1 MRALSFCRHY
11 SGFALQLL
19 RQTVLKCCN
28 RAERSVFLCA
38 HAGFL
43 LNIESL
49 MTYAD
54 RWLLPDGVEEILPAE
69 AKAIDALRRRLLDLY
84 STWGYDMVIPPLLE
98 YTDSLLIGLGRDVDL
113 LTFKVTDQLSGRT
126 LGIRADIT
134 PQTARMDAHSF
145 NRAGANRL
153 CYAGHVVHTR
163 PKNPLA
169 TRTPIQ
175 AGLELYGES
184 GIAADIEVVSLLLE
198 SLSLAGLSCQH
209 IDLGHVG
216 IYRAIAADAHLSQ
229 EQEETFFELLQRK
242 AMTEIRDWVEANI
255 QDAAVAAL
263 FLALPGLAGD
273 QSVLQKARDL
283 FADLPGAQLAVE
295 QLSQVAKVIEQR
307 YPSAELYFDLGE
319 LRGYHYLT
327 GLVFAAFAPGYGN
340 PIASGGRY
348 DHIGEVF
355 GRARPA
361 TGFAVDITA
370 ISKLGLLP
378 RTLSTAIAVVES
390 DDPLQWKTINELRQ
404 SGERVINVSSTA
416 NLAELGCDRALVLT
430 NSGYQVQAIS

>member
-1 MRALSFCRHY
+1 
-11 SGFALQLL
+11 
-19 RQTVLKCCN
+19 
-28 RAERSVFLCA
+28 
-38 HAGFL
+38 
-43 LNIESL
+43 

-69 AKAIDALRRRLLDLY
+69 AKAIDSLRRRLLDLY

-145 NRAGANRL
+145 NRTGANRL

-163 PKNPLA
+163 PKSPLA

-175 AGLELYGES
+175 AGLEFYGES
-184 GIAADIEVVSLLLE
+184 GVVADIEVVSLLLE
-198 SLSLAGLSCQH
+198 SLQVAGLPKLH

-216 IYRAIAADAHLSQ
+216 IYRAIAADAGLTKAQ
-229 EQEETFFELLQRK
+229 EDTFFELLQRK
-242 AMTEIRDWVEANI
+242 ATTEIRAWVDANI
-255 QDAAVAAL
+255 ADATKAQL
-263 FLALPGLAGD
+263 FLSLPTLAGNKP
-273 QSVLQKARDL
+273 VLQKARDL
-283 FADLPGAQLAVE
+283 FENVKAAQVAVDQLAE
-295 QLSQVAKVIEQR
+295 VARVIEQR
-307 YPSAELYFDLGE
+307 YPTAELYFDLGE

-370 ISKLGLLP
+370 ISKLGLLTKVGVP
-378 RTLSTAIAVVES
+378 AIAVIETGDVQ
-390 DDPLQWKTINELRQ
+390 QWEAIQSLRHQ
-404 SGERVINVSSTA
+404 GQRIISVSTDT
-416 NLAELGCDRALVLT
+416 NLAELGCDRQLLL
-430 NSGYQVQAIS
+430 SDGHYQVVAL

>member
-1 MRALSFCRHY
+1 
-11 SGFALQLL
+11 
-19 RQTVLKCCN
+19 
-28 RAERSVFLCA
+28 
-38 HAGFL
+38 
-43 LNIESL
+43 

-69 AKAIDALRRRLLDLY
+69 AEAIEQLRRRLVDLY
-84 STWGYDMVIPPLLE
+84 RTWGYDLVIPPLLE
-98 YTDSLLIGLGRDVDL
+98 YTDSLLTGLGRDVDL

-145 NRAGANRL
+145 TLPGANRL
-153 CYAGHVVHTR
+153 CYAGHVVHAK

-175 AGLELYGES
+175 AGVEFFGEP
-184 GIAADIEVVSLLLE
+184 GTRADIEVVSLLLE
-198 SLSLAGLSCQH
+198 SLALAGLPRQH

-216 IYRAIAADAHLSQ
+216 IYRALADAADLSQ
-229 EQEETFFELLQRK
+229 TQEDIFFDLLQRK
-242 AMTEIRDWVEANI
+242 AVTEIRAWVADNLNGSPLA
-255 QDAAVAAL
+255 DV

-273 QSVLQKARDL
+273 RSVLDRARDC
-283 FADLPGAQLAVE
+283 FAQCPPAVLAAVDQLE
-295 QLSQVAKVIEQR
+295 QVADVVAER
-307 YPSAELYFDLGE
+307 YPAAELYFDLGE
-319 LRGYHYLT
+319 VRGYHYLT

-361 TGFAVDITA
+361 TGFAVDISA
-370 ISKLGLLP
+370 ISKLGLIERQAP
-378 RTLSTAIAVVES
+378 RGIWVADQATPEQWQAV
-390 DDPLQWKTINELRQ
+390 QALRAK
-404 SGERVINVSSTA
+404 GERVVFG
-416 NLAELGCDRALVLT
+416 AEPTPPEEAGCDRQLVLKD
-430 NSGYQVQAIS
+430 GHYQVIPLA

>member
-1 MRALSFCRHY
+1 
-11 SGFALQLL
+11 
-19 RQTVLKCCN
+19 
-28 RAERSVFLCA
+28 
-38 HAGFL
+38 
-43 LNIESL
+43 

-145 NRAGANRL
+145 ERSGANRL

-175 AGLELYGES
+175 AGLEFYGEP

-198 SLSLAGLSCQH
+198 SLSLAGLGRQH

-216 IYRAIAADAHLSQ
+216 IYRAIAASAGLSR
-229 EQEETFFELLQRK
+229 EQEEVFFELLQRK
-242 AMTEIRDWVEANI
+242 AMTEIREWVAENI
-255 QDAAVAAL
+255 RDSAVANL
-263 FLALPGLAGD
+263 FLSLPRLAGD
-273 QSVLQKARDL
+273 KSILQKALDL
-283 FADLPGAQLAVE
+283 FVNVPGAQQAVE

-378 RTLSTAIAVVES
+378 HTLSTAIAVVES
-390 DDPLQWKTINELRQ
+390 DDPQQWDAINKLRQ
-404 SGERVINVSSTA
+404 SGERVMSVNANA
-416 NLAELGCDRALVLT
+416 NLAELGCNRQLILRDG
-430 NSGYQVQAIS
+430 GYMVQAIN

>member
-1 MRALSFCRHY
+1 
-11 SGFALQLL
+11 
-19 RQTVLKCCN
+19 
-28 RAERSVFLCA
+28 
-38 HAGFL
+38 
-43 LNIESL
+43 

-69 AKAIDALRRRLLDLY
+69 AKSIDHLRRRLLDLY
-84 STWGYDMVIPPLLE
+84 SNWGYDMVIPPLLE

-113 LTFKVTDQLSGRT
+113 LTFKVTDQLTGRT

-153 CYAGHVVHTR
+153 CYAGHVVHTK

-175 AGLELYGES
+175 AGVEFYGEA
-184 GIAADIEVVSLLLE
+184 GISADIEVVSLLLE
-198 SLSLAGLSCQH
+198 SLMLAGLPTLH

-216 IYRAIAADAHLSQ
+216 IYRALANAARLSDAH
-229 EQEETFFELLQRK
+229 EEEFFDLLQRK
-242 AMTEIRDWVEANI
+242 AMAEIHAWVNANI
-255 QDAAVAAL
+255 ADTTIAEL
-263 FLALPGLAGD
+263 FVALPGFAGD
-273 QSVLQKARDL
+273 KSILAAASERFML
-283 FADLPGAQLAVE
+283 IAPAAADAVE
-295 QLSQVAKVIEQR
+295 QLAAVAQIIEQR
-307 YPSAELYFDLGE
+307 YPQAELYFDLGE

-370 ISKLGLLP
+370 LSKLGLL
-378 RTLSTAIAVVES
+378 TQFQVQGILAVAS
-390 DDPLQWKTINELRQ
+390 DDPRQWEAIQALRAK
-404 SGERVINVSSTA
+404 GERVICA
-416 NLAELGCDRALVLT
+416 ENLAAAAALHCDRQLIVSKGIYEVVPL
-430 NSGYQVQAIS
+430 

>member
-1 MRALSFCRHY
+1 
-11 SGFALQLL
+11 
-19 RQTVLKCCN
+19 
-28 RAERSVFLCA
+28 
-38 HAGFL
+38 
-43 LNIESL
+43 

-69 AKAIDALRRRLLDLY
+69 AKAIDTLRRRLLDLY

-145 NRAGANRL
+145 HRTGPNRL

-175 AGLELYGES
+175 AGLELYGEP
-184 GIAADIEVVSLLLE
+184 GITADIEVVSLLLE
-198 SLSLAGLSCQH
+198 SLSVAGLSRQH

-216 IYRAIAADAHLSQ
+216 IYRAIAADAGLSKV
-229 EQEETFFELLQRK
+229 QEETFFELLQRK
-242 AMTEIRDWVEANI
+242 AMTEICAWVDANI
-255 QDAAVAAL
+255 QDARIAGL

-273 QSVLQKARDL
+273 KTVLDKARNL
-283 FADLPGAQLAVE
+283 FADLYAAQQAVE
-295 QLSQVAKVIEQR
+295 QLARVADVIEQR

-378 RTLSTAIAVVES
+378 RTSLSAIAVIES
-390 DDPLQWKTINELRQ
+390 ADPQQWQAVIELRQ
-404 SGERVINVSSTA
+404 KGERVVGVNTTTDLS
-416 NLAELGCDRALVLT
+416 ELGCDRQLVLRD
-430 NSGYQVQAIS
+430 GRYQIQSI

>member
-1 MRALSFCRHY
+1 
-11 SGFALQLL
+11 
-19 RQTVLKCCN
+19 
-28 RAERSVFLCA
+28 
-38 HAGFL
+38 
-43 LNIESL
+43 

-54 RWLLPDGVEEILPAE
+54 RWLLPDGVEEILPLE
-69 AKAIDALRRRLLDLY
+69 AKAIDSLRRRLLDLY

-145 NRAGANRL
+145 NRTGANRL

-175 AGLELYGES
+175 AGLEFYGES
-184 GIAADIEVVSLLLE
+184 GVAADIEVVSLLLE
-198 SLSLAGLSCQH
+198 SLQVAGLPRLH

-216 IYRAIAADAHLSQ
+216 IYRAIAADAGLNKT
-229 EQEETFFELLQRK
+229 QEETFFELLQRK
-242 AMTEIRDWVEANI
+242 ATTEIRVWVAENI
-255 QDAAVAAL
+255 ADPAKAGL
-263 FLALPGLAGD
+263 FLMLPRLAGNK
-273 QSVLQKARDL
+273 SVLQSAREL
-283 FADLPGAQLAVE
+283 FADVKAAQAAVD
-295 QLSQVAKVIEQR
+295 QLDEVARVIEQR
-307 YPSAELYFDLGE
+307 YPAAELYFDLGE

-370 ISKLGLLP
+370 ISKLGLLGKI
-378 RTLSTAIAVVES
+378 SVAAIAVVETG
-390 DDPLQWKTINELRQ
+390 DAQQWQAIQRLRQ
-404 SGERVINVSSTA
+404 QGQRVIAVSRDA
-416 NLAELGCDRALVLT
+416 DLAALGCDRQLLLKD
-430 NSGYQVQAIS
+430 GQYQVISL

>member
-1 MRALSFCRHY
+1 
-11 SGFALQLL
+11 
-19 RQTVLKCCN
+19 
-28 RAERSVFLCA
+28 
-38 HAGFL
+38 
-43 LNIESL
+43 

-69 AKAIDALRRRLLDLY
+69 AKAIDGLRRRLLDLY
-84 STWGYDMVIPPLLE
+84 STWGYDMVIPPLVE

-145 NRAGANRL
+145 NRIGANRL
-153 CYAGHVVHTR
+153 CYTGHVVHTR

-175 AGLELYGES
+175 AGVEFYGES
-184 GIAADIEVVSLLLE
+184 GVAADIEVVSLLLE
-198 SLSLAGLSCQH
+198 SLQVAGLPRLH

-216 IYRAIAADAHLSQ
+216 IYRAIAADAGLTKTQ
-229 EQEETFFELLQRK
+229 EDTFFELLQRK
-242 AMTEIRDWVEANI
+242 ATTEIRVWVAENI
-255 QDAAVAAL
+255 SDPSKTEL
-263 FLALPGLAGD
+263 FLALPSLAGS
-273 QSVLQKARDL
+273 QAVLQRASDL
-283 FADLPGAQLAVE
+283 FGSLPAARAAVDQLAE
-295 QLSQVAKVIEQR
+295 VARVIAQR
-307 YPSAELYFDLGE
+307 YPTAELYFDLGE

-340 PIASGGRY
+340 PLASGGRY

-370 ISKLGLLP
+370 ISKLGLITKIDLP
-378 RTLSTAIAVVES
+378 AIAVIETG
-390 DDPLQWKTINELRQ
+390 DAQQWRMIQSLRQ
-404 SGERVINVSSTA
+404 QGQRVISVNSDSDLVG
-416 NLAELGCDRALVLT
+416 LACDRQLLLRDG
-430 NSGYQVQAIS
+430 SYQVVAL

>member
-1 MRALSFCRHY
+1 
-11 SGFALQLL
+11 
-19 RQTVLKCCN
+19 
-28 RAERSVFLCA
+28 
-38 HAGFL
+38 
-43 LNIESL
+43 

-69 AKAIDALRRRLLDLY
+69 AKPIEHLRRQLLDLY

-113 LTFKVTDQLSGRT
+113 LTFKVTDQLTGRT

-145 NRAGANRL
+145 TRTGANRL
-153 CYAGHVVHTR
+153 CYAGHVVHTK

-175 AGLELYGES
+175 AGVEFYGEA
-184 GIAADIEVVSLLLE
+184 GVAADIEVVSLLLE
-198 SLSLAGLSCQH
+198 SLRLTGLPKLH

-216 IYRAIAADAHLSQ
+216 IYRALAQQAGLSPAQ
-229 EQEETFFELLQRK
+229 EDEFFDLLQRK
-242 AMTEIRDWVEANI
+242 AMTEIHAWVAANI
-255 QDAAVAAL
+255 SDTSVAGL
-263 FLALPGLAGD
+263 LLALPGLAGD
-273 QSVLQKARDL
+273 KSILIEARAR
-283 FADLPGAQLAVE
+283 FEAVAPDAVTAVDE
-295 QLSQVAKVIEQR
+295 LVAVAAVIEQR
-307 YPSAELYFDLGE
+307 YPEAEMYFDLGE

-370 ISKLGLLP
+370 VSKLGLLTP
-378 RTLSTAIAVVES
+378 ATSAAILALTS
-390 DDPLQWKTINELRQ
+390 ADPQQWSAIQVLRAQ
-404 SGERVINVSSTA
+404 GERVVSAADLSA
-416 NLAELGCDRALVLT
+416 AEELGCNRQLVKVG
-430 NSGYQVQAIS
+430 SDYQVVSL

>member
-1 MRALSFCRHY
+1 
-11 SGFALQLL
+11 
-19 RQTVLKCCN
+19 
-28 RAERSVFLCA
+28 
-38 HAGFL
+38 
-43 LNIESL
+43 

-69 AKAIDALRRRLLDLY
+69 AKAIDSLRRRLLDLY
-84 STWGYDMVIPPLLE
+84 STWGYEMVIPPLLE

-126 LGIRADIT
+126 LGIRADFT
-134 PQTARMDAHSF
+134 PQIARMDAHSF
-145 NRAGANRL
+145 KCSGANRL
-153 CYAGHVVHTR
+153 CYAGHVVYTR

-175 AGLELYGES
+175 AGLEFFGEG

-198 SLSLAGLSCQH
+198 SLRVAGLPRLH

-216 IYRAIAADAHLSQ
+216 IYRAIAADAGLSQ
-229 EQEETFFELLQRK
+229 SQEETFFELLQRK
-242 AMTEIRDWVEANI
+242 ATTEIRTWVTANI
-255 QDAAVAAL
+255 GDSSKAEL
-263 FLALPGLAGD
+263 FLALPALAGD
-273 QSVLQKARDL
+273 KTVLQRARNL
-283 FADLPGAQLAVE
+283 FSGVAAARAAVDQLAE
-295 QLSQVAKVIEQR
+295 VAQVIEQR
-307 YPSAELYFDLGE
+307 YPTAELYFDLGE

-370 ISKLGLLP
+370 LSKLGLLAK
-378 RTLSTAIAVVES
+378 TSLSAIAVVETGNSQQWQAIQSLREQGQRIISVGS
-390 DDPLQWKTINELRQ
+390 DADLTD
-404 SGERVINVSSTA
+404 
-416 NLAELGCDRALVLT
+416 LGCDRQLLLQD
-430 NSGYQVQAIS
+430 GRFQVITL

>member
-1 MRALSFCRHY
+1 
-11 SGFALQLL
+11 
-19 RQTVLKCCN
+19 
-28 RAERSVFLCA
+28 
-38 HAGFL
+38 
-43 LNIESL
+43 

-69 AKAIDALRRRLLDLY
+69 AKAIDTLRRRLLDLY
-84 STWGYDMVIPPLLE
+84 SSWGYDMVIPPLLE

-113 LTFKVTDQLSGRT
+113 LTFKVMDQLTGRT

-145 NRAGANRL
+145 HRTGANRL

-175 AGLELYGES
+175 AGLEFYGEAGVS
-184 GIAADIEVVSLLLE
+184 ADIEVVSLLLE
-198 SLSLAGLSCQH
+198 SLRVAGLPKLH

-216 IYRAIAADAHLSQ
+216 IYRAIAAVAKLNAAQEDA
-229 EQEETFFELLQRK
+229 FFELLQRK
-242 AMTEIRDWVEANI
+242 AMTEIRAWVAEHLAGSVY
-255 QDAAVAAL
+255 AEL
-263 FLALPGLAGD
+263 FLALPNLAGD
-273 QSVLQKARDL
+273 KAILKTARTL
-283 FADLPGAQLAVE
+283 FAQVPAAIEAVD
-295 QLSQVAKVIEQR
+295 QLSTVAAVIEQR
-307 YPSAELYFDLGE
+307 YPDAELYFDLGE

-327 GLVFAAFAPGYGN
+327 GMVFAAFAPNYGN

-370 ISKLGLLP
+370 ISKLGLLV
-378 RTLSTAIAVVES
+378 RNAVAGIAVV
-390 DDPLQWKTINELRQ
+390 DTQDAQQWQAIQALRAQ
-404 SGERVINVSSTA
+404 GERVVSVS
-416 NLAELGCDRALVLT
+416 NNSDFDELGCYRQLIAV
-430 NSGYQVQAIS
+430 NGVYQVVAIA

>member
-1 MRALSFCRHY
+1 
-11 SGFALQLL
+11 
-19 RQTVLKCCN
+19 
-28 RAERSVFLCA
+28 
-38 HAGFL
+38 
-43 LNIESL
+43 

-69 AKAIDALRRRLLDLY
+69 AKAIDSLRRRLLDLY

-145 NRAGANRL
+145 KRTGANRL

-175 AGLELYGES
+175 AGLEFYGEPTIS
-184 GIAADIEVVSLLLE
+184 ADIEVVSLLLE
-198 SLSLAGLSCQH
+198 SLTLAGLPRQH

-216 IYRAIAADAHLSQ
+216 IYRAIAAASGLSKVQEDA
-229 EQEETFFELLQRK
+229 FFELLQRK
-242 AMTEIRDWVEANI
+242 ASTEIRAWVDANI
-255 QDAAVAAL
+255 SDSANAAW

-273 QSVLQKARDL
+273 RAVLGKAREL
-283 FADLPGAQLAVE
+283 FIALPAAQAAVD
-295 QLSQVAKVIEQR
+295 QLDQVAQVIEQR
-307 YPSAELYFDLGE
+307 YPNAELYFDLGE

-370 ISKLGLLP
+370 ISKLGLLHKGQV
-378 RTLSTAIAVVES
+378 TAIAVVES
-390 DDPLQWKTINELRQ
+390 TDPAQWQAVQVLRQ
-404 SGERVINVSSTA
+404 QGERVVAVSGDA
-416 NLAELGCDRALVLT
+416 DLAELGCDRQLLLQ
-430 NSGYQVQAIS
+430 NGSYQVVAR

>member
-1 MRALSFCRHY
+1 
-11 SGFALQLL
+11 
-19 RQTVLKCCN
+19 
-28 RAERSVFLCA
+28 
-38 HAGFL
+38 
-43 LNIESL
+43 

-54 RWLLPDGVEEILPAE
+54 RWLLPDGVEEILPTD
-69 AKAIDALRRRLLDLY
+69 AKAIDSLRRRLIDLY
-84 STWGYDMVIPPLLE
+84 YTWGYDMVIPPLLE

-145 NRAGANRL
+145 DRKGPNRL

-175 AGLELYGES
+175 AGLEFYGEP
-184 GIAADIEVVSLLLE
+184 GLTADIEVVSLLLE
-198 SLSLAGLSCQH
+198 SLQVAGLSRQH

-216 IYRAIAADAHLSQ
+216 IYRAIASHAGLNK

-242 AMTEIRDWVEANI
+242 ATTEIRAWVERNI
-255 QDAAVAAL
+255 ADAALAGL

-273 QSVLQKARDL
+273 KTILQKARLL
-283 FADLPGAQLAVE
+283 FAGLDEALVAVDE
-295 QLSQVAKVIEQR
+295 LSQVAEVIERR
-307 YPSAELYFDLGE
+307 YPAAELYFDLGE

-327 GLVFAAFAPGYGN
+327 GMVFAAFAPGYGN

-370 ISKLGLLP
+370 INKLGLLSSSP
-378 RTLSTAIAVVES
+378 ISAIAVVEA
-390 DDPLQWKTINELRQ
+390 DDPLQWQAVRELRER
-404 SGERVINVSSTA
+404 GERVIYLDASA
-416 NLAELGCDRALVLT
+416 DLQELGCDRRLVFQGG
-430 NSGYQVQAIS
+430 SYQIQAI

>member
-1 MRALSFCRHY
+1 
-11 SGFALQLL
+11 
-19 RQTVLKCCN
+19 
-28 RAERSVFLCA
+28 
-38 HAGFL
+38 
-43 LNIESL
+43 

-69 AKAIDALRRRLLDLY
+69 AKAIDGLRRRLLDLY
-84 STWGYDMVIPPLLE
+84 STWGYDLVIPPLLE

-145 NRAGANRL
+145 SRTGANRL

-175 AGLELYGES
+175 AGLEFYGEP
-184 GIAADIEVVSLLLE
+184 GVVADIEVVSLLLE
-198 SLSLAGLSCQH
+198 SLLVAGLPRLH

-216 IYRAIAADAHLSQ
+216 IYRAIAADAGLSKVQ
-229 EQEETFFELLQRK
+229 EDTFFELLQRK
-242 AMTEIRDWVEANI
+242 ATTEIRVWVAANI
-255 QDAAVAAL
+255 TEAAKAEL
-263 FLALPGLAGD
+263 FLALPSLAGD
-273 QSVLQKARDL
+273 KTVLHKAREL
-283 FADLPGAQLAVE
+283 FKGVKAA
-295 QLSQVAKVIEQR
+295 QVAVDQLDEVARIIEQR

-370 ISKLGLLP
+370 ISKLGLLA
-378 RTLSTAIAVVES
+378 RSDVSAIAVIETGDVQ
-390 DDPLQWKTINELRQ
+390 QWQMIQTLRQ
-404 SGERVINVSSTA
+404 QGQRVIAVSNGA
-416 NLAELGCDRALVLT
+416 NFTELGCDRQLLLLD
-430 NSGYQVQAIS
+430 GRYQVIAL

>member
-1 MRALSFCRHY
+1 
-11 SGFALQLL
+11 
-19 RQTVLKCCN
+19 
-28 RAERSVFLCA
+28 
-38 HAGFL
+38 
-43 LNIESL
+43 

-69 AKAIDALRRRLLDLY
+69 AKPIEHLRRQLLDLY

-113 LTFKVTDQLSGRT
+113 LTFKVTDQLTGRT

-134 PQTARMDAHSF
+134 PQTARMDAHSLI
-145 NRAGANRL
+145 REGANRL
-153 CYAGHVVHTR
+153 CYAGHVVHTK

-175 AGLELYGES
+175 AGLEFYGEA

-198 SLSLAGLSCQH
+198 SLCLAGLPRLH

-216 IYRAIAADAHLSQ
+216 IYRALAQLAGLNTAQ
-229 EQEETFFELLQRK
+229 EDEFFDLLQRK
-242 AMTEIRDWVEANI
+242 AMTEIQSWVASNI
-255 QDAAVAAL
+255 SNSSMAGLLLALPNLAGDKSILTDARARFSGVAPDAVAAV
-263 FLALPGLAGD
+263 D
-273 QSVLQKARDL
+273 QL
-283 FADLPGAQLAVE
+283 LAV
-295 QLSQVAKVIEQR
+295 AAVIEQR
-307 YPSAELYFDLGE
+307 YPEAEMYFDLSE

-370 ISKLGLLP
+370 VSKLGLLAP
-378 RTLSTAIAVVES
+378 AASTAILVLAS
-390 DDPLQWKTINELRQ
+390 DDSRQWLAIQQLRAQ
-404 SGERVINVSSTA
+404 GERVVSA
-416 NLAELGCDRALVLT
+416 ADIAAAKELGCNRQLVLAGEDYKVV
-430 NSGYQVQAIS
+430 SL

>member
-1 MRALSFCRHY
+1 
-11 SGFALQLL
+11 
-19 RQTVLKCCN
+19 
-28 RAERSVFLCA
+28 
-38 HAGFL
+38 
-43 LNIESL
+43 

-69 AKAIDALRRRLLDLY
+69 AKSIDHLRRRLLDLY
-84 STWGYDMVIPPLLE
+84 SNWGYDMVIPPLLE

-113 LTFKVTDQLSGRT
+113 LTFKVTDQLTGRT

-153 CYAGHVVHTR
+153 CYAGHVVHTK

-175 AGLELYGES
+175 AGVEFYGEAGMS
-184 GIAADIEVVSLLLE
+184 ADIEVVSLLLE
-198 SLSLAGLSCQH
+198 SLILSGLPALH

-216 IYRAIAADAHLSQ
+216 IYRALANAARLSDA
-229 EQEETFFELLQRK
+229 QEEEFFDLLQRK
-242 AMTEIRDWVEANI
+242 AMAEIHAWVNANI
-255 QDAAVAAL
+255 ADTAIAEL
-263 FLALPGLAGD
+263 FVALPGFAGD
-273 QSVLQKARDL
+273 KSILAAASKRFMLIAPAA
-283 FADLPGAQLAVE
+283 ADAVE
-295 QLSQVAKVIEQR
+295 QLAAVARIIEQR
-307 YPSAELYFDLGE
+307 YPQAELYFDLGE

-370 ISKLGLLP
+370 LSKLGLL
-378 RTLSTAIAVVES
+378 TQFQVQGILAVAS
-390 DDPLQWKTINELRQ
+390 DDPRQWEAIQALRAK
-404 SGERVINVSSTA
+404 GERVICA
-416 NLAELGCDRALVLT
+416 ENLAAAAALHCDRQLIVSKGIYEVVPL
-430 NSGYQVQAIS
+430 

>member
-1 MRALSFCRHY
+1 MS
-11 SGFALQLL
+11 
-19 RQTVLKCCN
+19 
-28 RAERSVFLCA
+28 
-38 HAGFL
+38 
-43 LNIESL
+43 
-49 MTYAD
+49 YAD

-69 AKAIDALRRRLLDLY
+69 AKAIDSLRRRLLDLY

-175 AGLELYGES
+175 AGLEFYGEP

-198 SLSLAGLSCQH
+198 SLQIAGLPRLH
-209 IDLGHVG
+209 IDVGHVG
-216 IYRAIAADAHLSQ
+216 IYRAIAADAGLTKLQ
-229 EQEETFFELLQRK
+229 EDAFFELLQRK
-242 AMTEIRDWVEANI
+242 ATTEIRAW
-255 QDAAVAAL
+255 VAATITDATKAEL
-263 FLALPGLAGD
+263 FLLLPTLAGD
-273 QSVLQKARDL
+273 KSVLQKARNL
-283 FADLPGAQLAVE
+283 FAGVKAAQLAVD
-295 QLSQVAKVIEQR
+295 QLDQVAQVIEQR
-307 YPSAELYFDLGE
+307 YPLAELYFDLGE

-327 GLVFAAFAPGYGN
+327 GMVFAAFAPGYGN

-378 RTLSTAIAVVES
+378 KTNVSAIAVVETG
-390 DDPLQWKTINELRQ
+390 DAQQWQAIQSLRVQ
-404 SGERVINVSSTA
+404 GQRVMTVSA
-416 NLAELGCDRALVLT
+416 AADLEELGCDRQLLLQD
-430 NSGYQVQAIS
+430 GRYQVVAA